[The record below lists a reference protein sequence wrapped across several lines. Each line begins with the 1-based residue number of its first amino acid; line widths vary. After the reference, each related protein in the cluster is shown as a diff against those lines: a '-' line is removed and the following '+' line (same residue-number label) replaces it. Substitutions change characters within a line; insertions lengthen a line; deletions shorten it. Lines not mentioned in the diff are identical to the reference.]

1 MRKYLPMA
9 FSYSYC
15 DRSRS
20 QGIIIY
26 FGKNHYIIFRKF
38 ITFAF
43 LIYGRLAEWLGIG
56 LQNRVRRFDS
66 ATDLNKIPLE
76 SGGIFVFE
84 TTPVSR
90 LELKKQ
96 KSLMSR
102 RLRDFVDGSPI
113 TDHDPDRKVGRV
125 PRHRPQ
131 RVSDNQG
138 LSFLLMI

>member
-1 MRKYLPMA
+1 
-9 FSYSYC
+9 
-15 DRSRS
+15 
-20 QGIIIY
+20 
-26 FGKNHYIIFRKF
+26 
-38 ITFAF
+38 
-43 LIYGRLAEWLGIG
+43 
-56 LQNRVRRFDS
+56 
-66 ATDLNKIPLE
+66 
-76 SGGIFVFE
+76 
-84 TTPVSR
+84 